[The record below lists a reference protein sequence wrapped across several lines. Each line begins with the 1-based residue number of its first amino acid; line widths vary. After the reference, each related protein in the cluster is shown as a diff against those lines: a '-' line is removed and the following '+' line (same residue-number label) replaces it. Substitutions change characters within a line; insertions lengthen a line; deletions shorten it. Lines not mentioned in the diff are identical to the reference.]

1 MPRPKAERPSQTVAT
16 PQGAP
21 ATRQKAAAKGG
32 AAPAT
37 DLQKGAVS
45 GDAVSVHSVPMTAA
59 SGDAVTAPK
68 SGARAR
74 KATASQT
81 PPVGPADEATQGRS
95 ASVTSARS
103 GGSGT
108 GGTPLTDIRNI
119 GPATA
124 EGLIKAGI
132 PDAETLRA
140 LGGHEAYRRWL
151 GAGLSPHF
159 IGYYVLVMALQGR
172 PWNDCGPKEKADLR
186 RAFDALKAE
195 VKKAPLPPD
204 RAKEKD
210 RLQWEAILDEIGLIT
225 PPKRRHGAGD

>member
-1 MPRPKAERPSQTVAT
+1 MPRSKAASPSQTAADAQRVTAARPTAT
-16 PQGAP
+16 GTIAE
-21 ATRQKAAAKGG
+21 AAA
-32 AAPAT
+32 T
-37 DLQKGAVS
+37 DAQREVL
-45 GDAVSVHSVPMTAA
+45 DP
-59 SGDAVTAPK
+59 VTAPK
-68 SGARAR
+68 SGGRTRKRAAAAAEPVDTTDD
-74 KATASQT
+74 ATGRGLA
-81 PPVGPADEATQGRS
+81 PEATS
-95 ASVTSARS
+95 APL
-103 GGSGT
+103 GSPGT
-108 GGTPLTDIRNI
+108 GGTPLTEIRNI

-151 GAGLSPHF
+151 SAGLAPHF

-195 VKKAPLPPD
+195 VKKAPLAPD

-210 RLQWEAILDEIGLIT
+210 RLHWEAILDEIGLIA
-225 PPKRRHGAGD
+225 PPKRRAGAGD